1 MSPLLELSNL
11 TVRYRT
17 GRGELTAAREVSFAL
32 NAGQALGLV
41 GESGSGKT
49 TIAAAI
55 LDLLGPG
62 SSIDGQIQFEGT
74 DLRGLAAKES
84 RRLLG
89 RRTGAVFQDPFTALN
104 PAMTVGRQ
112 IAEPLIRN
120 LGVTHRAAWG
130 RACELLADMYI
141 DRPQEIAAAYPH
153 QLSGGM
159 RQRALI
165 AAAMACEP
173 PLLILDEPTTALDV
187 TVEAQILALLAD
199 LRRRKSVSL
208 LLISHN
214 LAVVRQVC
222 DSLVV
227 LYASQVVETGPAA
240 AVLERPH
247 HPYTKGLLASL
258 PRLVPG
264 GRGARLPT
272 IAGRMASLDRTPG
285 GCFFHPRCPFAETSC
300 RDRAQPIRA
309 LGANR
314 QVRCW
319 KAEQLPRWPVG
330 GATMVHAPGIG
341 GHAATVRAVDLR
353 KTFGT
358 SRGLAALRVDLSGR
372 SPVIAYRPTRIAAVD
387 SVSLSIAPGEVVGLV
402 GESGSGKSTL
412 GRLILRLLAP
422 SAGRVEF
429 AGADVFGLKKRRLR
443 DFRQRAQIVF
453 QNADSSLNP
462 RLSVETTLKRPL
474 ILFGRVAPSARETR
488 VLELMDMVRLP
499 RSYRT
504 RYPHQLSGGEKQ
516 RVAIA
521 RALATDPEFIVCDEP
536 VSALDVSVQAAIIN
550 LMADLRDAFGLAY
563 LFISHDLALVAQLAD
578 RIAVMYRGRI
588 CEIGATAEVLGSP
601 RHPYT
606 QELLA
611 SVPQIDT
618 ERVPHPAL
626 HRLVNTAPEP
636 LEGCRFAPRCPHKL
650 GAVCDDVRPVLRGL
664 SPTRS
669 VACHLVAPGPI

>member
-1 MSPLLELSNL
+1 MSPLLEIRDL
-11 TVRYRT
+11 TARYRT
-17 GRGELTAAREVSFAL
+17 GRGELTAAREVSFEL
-32 NAGQALGLV
+32 NTGQALGLV

-49 TIAAAI
+49 TVAAAI

-62 SSIDGQIQFEGT
+62 ASIDGQIRFEGT
-74 DLRGLAAKES
+74 DLRGLAAKER

-89 RRTGAVFQDPFTALN
+89 RRIGAVFQDPFTALN

-112 IAEPLIRN
+112 IAEPLIRH
-120 LGVTHRAAWG
+120 LGMSHRAAWA
-130 RACELLADMYI
+130 RACELLADMHI
-141 DRPQEIAAAYPH
+141 DRPHEIAAAYPH

-173 PLLILDEPTTALDV
+173 ALLILDEPTTALDV

-199 LRRRKSVSL
+199 LRRRRSVSL

-222 DSLVV
+222 DGLVV
-227 LYASQVVETGPAA
+227 LYGSQVIETGPAA
-240 AVLERPH
+240 TVLERPQ

-258 PRLVPG
+258 PRLVAG

-272 IAGRMASLDRTPG
+272 IAGRMAGLDRTPG

-300 RDRAQPIRA
+300 RDRAQPLRA
-309 LGANR
+309 LRGNR

-319 KAEQLPRWPVG
+319 KAEQLPPWPVG
-330 GATMVHAPGIG
+330 GTATARPPGIT

-353 KTFGT
+353 KTFGI
-358 SRGLAALRVDLSGR
+358 SRGLAALRVDLFGR
-372 SPVIAYRPTRIAAVD
+372 GPVIRYRPTRIAAVD
-387 SVSLSIAPGEVVGLV
+387 SVSLSIAPGEVLGLV

-412 GRLILRLLAP
+412 GRLVLRLSTP
-422 SAGRVEF
+422 NAGRVEF
-429 AGADVFGLKKRRLR
+429 AGADVFSLKKRLLR
-443 DFRQRAQIVF
+443 NFRQKAQIVF

-462 RLSVETTLKRPL
+462 RLSIEATLKRPL
-474 ILFGRVAPSARETR
+474 ILFGRVAPRARDAR
-488 VLELMDMVRLP
+488 VLELLDMVRLP

-521 RALATDPEFIVCDEP
+521 RALATDPEFVVCDEP
-536 VSALDVSVQAAIIN
+536 VSALDVSVQAAIVN

-588 CEIGATAEVLGSP
+588 CEIGTTAEVLGSP

-611 SVPQIDT
+611 SVPRIDM
-618 ERVPHPAL
+618 ERVRHPPL
-626 HRLVNTAPEP
+626 HRLINTAPD
-636 LEGCRFAPRCPHKL
+636 LLKGCAFAPRCSYKL
-650 GAVCDDVRPVLRGL
+650 GAVCDDVRPALRAL

-669 VACHLVAPGPI
+669 VACHLVPGPI

>member
-1 MSPLLELSNL
+1 
-11 TVRYRT
+11 
-17 GRGELTAAREVSFAL
+17 
-32 NAGQALGLV
+32 
-41 GESGSGKT
+41 
-49 TIAAAI
+49 
-55 LDLLGPG
+55 
-62 SSIDGQIQFEGT
+62 
-74 DLRGLAAKES
+74 
-84 RRLLG
+84 
-89 RRTGAVFQDPFTALN
+89 
-104 PAMTVGRQ
+104 
-112 IAEPLIRN
+112 
-120 LGVTHRAAWG
+120 
-130 RACELLADMYI
+130 
-141 DRPQEIAAAYPH
+141 
-153 QLSGGM
+153 
-159 RQRALI
+159 
-165 AAAMACEP
+165 MA
-173 PLLILDEPTTALDV
+173 
-187 TVEAQILALLAD
+187 
-199 LRRRKSVSL
+199 
-208 LLISHN
+208 
-214 LAVVRQVC
+214 
-222 DSLVV
+222 
-227 LYASQVVETGPAA
+227 
-240 AVLERPH
+240 
-247 HPYTKGLLASL
+247 
-258 PRLVPG
+258 
-264 GRGARLPT
+264 
-272 IAGRMASLDRTPG
+272 
-285 GCFFHPRCPFAETSC
+285 
-300 RDRAQPIRA
+300 
-309 LGANR
+309 
-314 QVRCW
+314 
-319 KAEQLPRWPVG
+319 
-330 GATMVHAPGIG
+330 HAPGVR
-341 GHAATVRAVDLR
+341 GHVATVRAVDLR

-358 SRGLAALRVDLSGR
+358 SRGLAALQVDFSGR
-372 SPVIAYRPTRIAAVD
+372 GPMIAYRPTRIAAVD

-412 GRLILRLLAP
+412 GRLILRLIAP

-443 DFRQRAQIVF
+443 DFRQKAQIVF

-474 ILFGRVAPSARETR
+474 ILFGRVAPSAREAR
-488 VLELMDMVRLP
+488 VLELLDMVRLP

-536 VSALDVSVQAAIIN
+536 VSALDVSVQAAIVN

-588 CEIGATAEVLGSP
+588 CEIGTTAEVLGSP

-669 VACHLVAPGPI
+669 VACHLVAPEPI